1 VDGLTPP
8 YFTYLRAT
16 AERTI
21 LCVSEDPTKDIG
33 QKYDTDPTLDMVVRM
48 LGELRD
54 ETRNGFAAMEKR
66 FSVLETGLSIRLDR
80 IESEVKQTHSELFSL
95 RADFTELRSEF
106 NEFRAEV
113 RERLKEPA

>member
-1 VDGLTPP
+1 M
-8 YFTYLRAT
+8 
-16 AERTI
+16 
-21 LCVSEDPTKDIG
+21 SEDPTKDIG
-33 QKYDTDPTLDMVVRM
+33 EKYDTDPTLDTVVRM

-54 ETRNGFAAMEKR
+54 VLEKR
-66 FSVLETGLSIRLDR
+66 FSDLERGLSIRLDR

>member
-1 VDGLTPP
+1 M
-8 YFTYLRAT
+8 
-16 AERTI
+16 
-21 LCVSEDPTKDIG
+21 SEDPTKDID
-33 QKYDTDPTLDMVVRM
+33 QKYDTRPTL
-48 LGELRD
+48 
-54 ETRNGFAAMEKR
+54 ETVLLEMRAGFAAVEKR
-66 FSVLETGLSIRLDR
+66 FSDLETGLSIRLDR